1 MLSKDFA
8 KHFGYIVRKHRKAR
22 FLTQEQLAEKS
33 DLAPKMISLVERF
46 QRNPSLNVADSI
58 AKGLSVPLWRLVKDT
73 EDLRRD
79 NQKKTVNARICAGI

>member
-8 KHFGYIVRKHRKAR
+8 KHFGYIIRKHRKAR

-79 NQKKTVNARICAGI
+79 KATTKKKR